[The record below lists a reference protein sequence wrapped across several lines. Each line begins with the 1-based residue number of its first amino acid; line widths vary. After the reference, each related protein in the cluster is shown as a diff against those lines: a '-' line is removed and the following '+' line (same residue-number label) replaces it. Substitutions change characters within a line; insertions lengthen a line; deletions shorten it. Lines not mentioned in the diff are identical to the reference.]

1 MRRNSGQKRTQ
12 GARRTKGQKANKKQ
26 MSYVGAVYT
35 IDRFVRTA
43 DDVLDGMAS
52 SVAKRNFRH
61 PMFTGLAATSKTI
74 KENPQMVKRMVRAIV
89 RSVIYTRDNPED
101 ALQIMSKR
109 LGLSRD
115 AALDAYQMIREALV
129 PVPTERGV
137 ELMAQWQA
145 IALNT
150 KPKRKPAEYMDL
162 RFVNEVM
169 AELGQK

>member
-1 MRRNSGQKRTQ
+1 
-12 GARRTKGQKANKKQ
+12 
-26 MSYVGAVYT
+26 
-35 IDRFVRTA
+35 
-43 DDVLDGMAS
+43 MAPN
-52 SVAKRNFRH
+52 A
-61 PMFTGLAATSKTI
+61 
-74 KENPQMVKRMVRAIV
+74 VRAIV
-89 RSVIYTRDNPED
+89 RSVLYTRDNPEE
-101 ALQIMSKR
+101 ALQIMTKR
-109 LGLSRD
+109 LGLNRD
-115 AALDAYQMIREALV
+115 AALDAYHMIREALV